1 MAPTDRQVLRAQR
14 DHAWEQLE
22 ELLVVNERMRELCRE
37 RFVKIAKLEAEIER
51 LRGRTE
57 PHGTR

>member
-51 LRGRTE
+51 LRGW
-57 PHGTR
+57 